1 LGHAHPNR
9 HDDADPA
16 RPTVEALD
24 HVLTQPVWQTSPD
37 EQLALVVARQQVL
50 ARAEA
55 AQAHLLAAID
65 TADAADRAALDR
77 LEAQA
82 RKDRFLC

>member
-1 LGHAHPNR
+1 M
-9 HDDADPA
+9 
-16 RPTVEALD
+16 D
-24 HVLTQPVWQTSPD
+24 HVFTQPVWQTSPD
-37 EQLALVVARQQVL
+37 EQLALVVACQQVL